1 MRPAA
6 SFLLIGLLCVGVSAT
21 YPANQAKDDRAEV
34 ALQAAIKKETVDGDL
49 KAAIEQ
55 YGIIAQGG
63 NRAAA
68 AKALVRMG
76 RCYEKLGD
84 AESRKAYERVLREF
98 GDQPE
103 AAGEARARLAALG
116 AAPLAKEKA
125 GPVLTELK
133 LPVIEEFLAL
143 SPDGSK
149 VAYISWAPGVERI
162 GALMV
167 RDLVSGTDR
176 QMTNLKQREMPLAPV
191 WSPDGK
197 SIAYAHWFGAAPS
210 QEEIR
215 IVSFDNGTDR
225 GTGVNGEPEDWSRDG
240 RSILYMQVEGA
251 RATLNVVP
259 VGGGPSKT
267 LFGAD
272 RSELVERKLVEYTAA
287 NTNARFSPDGKFVT
301 FARRNKQAFDIYLLP
316 VEGGEPIPITDHPA
330 DDRNPIWTPDGK
342 TLLFRSNRSL
352 GREDLWALS
361 IADGKPSGEPFV
373 VKSDIGRAQLCSLSN
388 NGRLLFGRVSG
399 ASHIY
404 SVVIDGRTQQPA
416 APAVQLTKDPT
427 AEKRSPAW
435 SPDGKRV
442 AYVSSPGPAP
452 ERVLRVMSADGSNDR
467 EIVSLRESDNDPFAW
482 SPDNDHVYF
491 SGRQPGTGMGL
502 YSISTSTGE
511 LKPILLWDEPV
522 PAAHLSCSPDG
533 RQLAFVRWVDR
544 DQIHVV
550 DVDGKNV
557 RQMTF
562 DDTMSAFY
570 PAWSPDGKQIAFY
583 RYVRSGGARM
593 GLMTLTVEGGAL
605 TEVVGGARGSS
616 EIFNFWE
623 PSWSPDGSHI
633 AWTAPGPGGKPKGI
647 WLTKVTNGRPE
658 PFRVDLG
665 SSGTIS
671 YARPSWSPDGT
682 KMLFAADTTASQLLL
697 MEDFLPRP

>member
-21 YPANQAKDDRAEV
+21 YPASQAKDDRAEV

-55 YGIIAQGG
+55 YGKIAQGG
-63 NRAAA
+63 DRAAA

-84 AESRKAYERVLREF
+84 SESRKAYGRVLREF

-103 AAGEARARLAALG
+103 AAGEARARLAALD

-133 LPVIEEFLAL
+133 LPVLQESLAL
-143 SPDGSK
+143 SPDGTK
-149 VAYISWAPGVERI
+149 VAYIAWAPGVERI

-176 QMTNLKQREMPLAPV
+176 QMTNLKQEMPLAPV

-197 SIAYAHWFGAAPS
+197 SIAYAHWSS

-215 IVSFDNGTDR
+215 TVSLDNGTDQ
-225 GTGVNGEPEDWSRDG
+225 GTGVSGEPEDWSRDG
-240 RSILYMQVEGA
+240 RYILYMQAEGP
-251 RATLNVVP
+251 RATLNLLP
-259 VGGGPSKT
+259 VGGGRPKT

-272 RSELVERKLVEYTAA
+272 RNELVERELMEFTAA

-301 FARRNKQAFDIYLLP
+301 FARRNKQTFDLYLLP

-361 IADGKPSGEPFV
+361 MADGRPSGEPFLV
-373 VKSDIGRAQLCSLSN
+373 RSDIGRAQLYSLSN
-388 NGRLLFGRVSG
+388 NGRLLFARVSG
-399 ASHIY
+399 AWHIY
-404 SVVIDGRTQQPA
+404 SVAIDARTQQPV
-416 APAVQLTKDPT
+416 APAVQLTKDP
-427 AEKRSPAW
+427 AADKRSPAW
-435 SPDGKRV
+435 SPDGKRI

-452 ERVLRVMSADGSNDR
+452 ERVLRVMSADGSDDR
-467 EIVSLRESDNDPFAW
+467 EIVSLRETEIDPFAW

-491 SGRQPGTGMGL
+491 SGREHGTGMGL

-511 LKPILLWDEPV
+511 LKPILLWEQPL
-522 PAAHLSCSPDG
+522 PASHLSCSPDG
-533 RQLAFVRWVDR
+533 RQLAFVRWVNR
-544 DQIHVV
+544 PQIHLV
-550 DVDGKNV
+550 DADGKSV

-562 DDTMSAFY
+562 DDTTSAFY

-616 EIFNFWE
+616 ELFNFWE

-682 KMLFAADTTASQLLL
+682 KMLFSAETGSYQLLL
-697 MEDFLPRP
+697 MENFLPRR

>member
-49 KAAIEQ
+49 KEAIEQ
-55 YGIIAQGG
+55 YRRIAQSGD
-63 NRAAA
+63 RTAA

-98 GDQPE
+98 GDQQE

-116 AAPLAKEKA
+116 SAPLGREKA
-125 GPVLTELK
+125 GLVLTELK
-133 LPVIEEFLAL
+133 LPVIQESLDL
-143 SPDGSK
+143 SPDGTK

-176 QMTNLKQREMPLAPV
+176 QMTKKQQEMPLAPV

-197 SIAYAHWFGAAPS
+197 SIAYAHWFGVAPS

-215 IVSFDNGTDR
+215 IVSLDNGTDR

-272 RSELVERKLVEYTAA
+272 RNELVERKLVELPAA
-287 NTNARFSPDGKFVT
+287 NAHARFSPDGKFVT
-301 FARRNKQAFDIYLLP
+301 FARRNKQTFDIYLLP

-330 DDRNPIWTPDGK
+330 DDRDPIWTPDGK

-361 IADGKPSGEPFV
+361 IADGKPSGEPFLV
-373 VKSDIGRAQLCSLSN
+373 RSDIGRAQLYSLSN
-388 NGRLLFGRVSG
+388 DGRLLFARASG
-399 ASHIY
+399 AWHIY
-404 SVVIDGRTQQPA
+404 SVAIDARTQQPA
-416 APAVQLTKDPT
+416 APAVQLTKDPA

-435 SPDGKRV
+435 SPDGQRI
-442 AYVSSPGPAP
+442 AYVSSPGSAP

-467 EIVSLRESDNDPFAW
+467 EIVSLRESDIDPFAW
-482 SPDNDHVYF
+482 SPDNDHIYF

-502 YSISTSTGE
+502 YSISISTGE
-511 LKPILLWDEPV
+511 VKPILLWEQPD

-533 RQLAFVRWVDR
+533 RQLAFVRWFDR
-544 DQIHVV
+544 SQIHVV

-570 PAWSPDGKQIAFY
+570 PAWSPDGKRIAFY

-593 GLMTLTVEGGAL
+593 GLMLLTVEGGAL
-605 TEVVGGARGSS
+605 TEVVGGGRGSS

-623 PSWSPDGSHI
+623 LSWSPDGSHI
-633 AWTAPGPGGKPKGI
+633 AFAAPGPAGKPKGI
-647 WLTKVTNGRPE
+647 WLTKVTNGKPE
-658 PFRVDLG
+658 PFQVNLG
-665 SSGTIS
+665 SSRTIS
-671 YARPSWSPDGT
+671 YWNPRWSPDGT
-682 KMLFAADTTASQLLL
+682 KMLFSADTTASQLLL
-697 MEDFLPRP
+697 MENFLPRP

>member
-21 YPANQAKDDRAEV
+21 FPASQAKDDRAEV

-55 YGIIAQGG
+55 YGEIARSG

-76 RCYEKLGD
+76 RCYEKLGH

-98 GDQPE
+98 GDQQE
-103 AAGEARARLAALG
+103 AAHEARVRLAALG
-116 AAPLAKEKA
+116 VAPLAKGKA

-133 LPVIEEFLAL
+133 LPAIDQTHAL
-143 SPDGSK
+143 SLDGTK
-149 VAYISWAPGVERI
+149 VAYISWAPGVERTM
-162 GALMV
+162 ALMV

-176 QMTNLKQREMPLAPV
+176 PMTKLKQQEMPLAPV

-197 SIAYAHWFGAAPS
+197 SIAYAHWFGVAPS

-215 IVSFDNGTDR
+215 IVSLDNGTDR

-272 RSELVERKLVEYTAA
+272 RNELVERKLVEYTAA
-287 NTNARFSPDGKFVT
+287 NAHARFSPDGKFVT

-373 VKSDIGRAQLCSLSN
+373 VRSDIGRAQLYSLSN
-388 NGRLLFGRVSG
+388 DGRLLFARVSS
-399 ASHIY
+399 AWHIY
-404 SVVIDGRTQQPA
+404 SVAIDARTQQPS
-416 APAVQLTKDPT
+416 APAVQLTEDPA

-435 SPDGKRV
+435 SPDGRRI
-442 AYVSSPGPAP
+442 AYVSSPGSAP

-482 SPDNDHVYF
+482 SGDNDRIYF
-491 SGRQPGTGMGL
+491 SGRQPGTGMGI
-502 YSISTSTGE
+502 YSISISTGE
-511 LKPILLWDEPV
+511 LKPILLWEQPSPV
-522 PAAHLSCSPDG
+522 AHLSCSPDG

-544 DQIHVV
+544 YQIHVV
-550 DVDGKNV
+550 DVDGKDV
-557 RQMTF
+557 RQVTF

-570 PAWSPDGKQIAFY
+570 PTWSPDGKQIAFY

-593 GLMTLTVEGGAL
+593 GLMTLTLEGGAL
-605 TEVVGGARGSS
+605 TEAVGGARGSS

-633 AWTAPGPGGKPKGI
+633 AFAAPGPAGKPKGL
-647 WLTKVTNGRPE
+647 WLTKATNGKPE

-665 SSGTIS
+665 PSKTIS
-671 YARPSWSPDGT
+671 YSRPSWSPDGT
-682 KMLFAADTTASQLLL
+682 KMLFSADTSAHQLLL
-697 MEDFLPRP
+697 MENFLPLP